1 MRYVKPHGAMYN
13 TIVHHE
19 AQAKAVIEG
28 IKAFGADLP
37 VMLLPGAVAANYA
50 EKAGLRVINEVF
62 ADRAYNPDGTLV
74 SRRENGA
81 VLHDPEVVARRVV
94 RMAEEG
100 TIEAIDG
107 STIRTAADSVCVH
120 GDSPGAVAMA
130 ERIAAEL
137 QSNNITIGSFL

>member
-1 MRYVKPHGAMYN
+1 M
-13 TIVHHE
+13 
-19 AQAKAVIEG
+19 AK
-28 IKAFGADLP
+28 
-37 VMLLPGAVAANYA
+37 
-50 EKAGLRVINEVF
+50 
-62 ADRAYNPDGTLV
+62 
-74 SRRENGA
+74 
-81 VLHDPEVVARRVV
+81 
-94 RMAEEG
+94 EG

>member
-1 MRYVKPHGAMYN
+1 M
-13 TIVHHE
+13 
-19 AQAKAVIEG
+19 
-28 IKAFGADLP
+28 
-37 VMLLPGAVAANYA
+37 
-50 EKAGLRVINEVF
+50 INEVF

-100 TIEAIDG
+100 TIEAVDG